1 MDERMVE
8 YEAKKQSPIVAYI
21 LLALF
26 GILGAHN
33 FYLGRRQQ
41 GVAQLVIS
49 GAVLATLVWLFLS
62 LAGAA
67 TGALVS
73 GGFDAMA
80 RRVFTFYTISSI
92 WGIGIFGWLMVNAIQ
107 IPKLTEEHNLRLYR
121 RMFGE

>member
-62 LAGAA
+62 FAGAEM
-67 TGALVS
+67 GDFF
-73 GGFDAMA
+73 GGFDAMV
-80 RRVFTFYTISSI
+80 RRMFALYTISII

-107 IPKLTEEHNLRLYR
+107 IPKLTAEHNLRLYR